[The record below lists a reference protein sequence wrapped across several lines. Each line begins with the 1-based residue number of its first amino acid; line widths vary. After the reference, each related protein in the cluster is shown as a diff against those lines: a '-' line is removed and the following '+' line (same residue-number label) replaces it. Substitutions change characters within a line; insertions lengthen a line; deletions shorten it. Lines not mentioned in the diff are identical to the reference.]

1 VKGGRQGNLPVFL
14 FIGGHRMATKKPESR
29 LVRRIIKRLKTEFP
43 GSFWFK
49 HHGGI
54 FSAVG
59 IPDIIGVVNGRAF
72 FLEVK
77 VPGKLKTLSKIQA
90 AVINQLQRAG
100 ACAACITS
108 PEEALALVDA
118 FAPAPKSGR
127 EIRFR
132 VNSLLARI
140 RAENRQNVDDRRN
153 HSSKRAA

>member
-1 VKGGRQGNLPVFL
+1 
-14 FIGGHRMATKKPESR
+14 MATKKPESR
-29 LVRRIIKRLKTEFP
+29 LQRRIVKALKLEFP
-43 GSFWFK
+43 RSFWVKF
-49 HHGGI
+49 HGGI

-59 IPDIIGVVNGRAF
+59 IPDLLGCVNGRFFAF
-72 FLEVK
+72 EVK

-140 RAENRQNVDDRRN
+140 RAKDGQDVDDGRN